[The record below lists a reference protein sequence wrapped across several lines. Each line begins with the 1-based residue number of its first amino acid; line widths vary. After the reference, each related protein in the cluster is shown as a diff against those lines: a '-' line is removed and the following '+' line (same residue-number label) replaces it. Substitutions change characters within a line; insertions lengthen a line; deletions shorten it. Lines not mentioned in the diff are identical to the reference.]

1 MELQNNRKRLDVV
14 IHERRPDLSRS
25 LIQSWIKDGQVS
37 IAGKIITRPGV
48 LVEAD
53 IDFVLQQ
60 DQPKYVSRSGAKL
73 EQGLSDFALDVTGL
87 TVLDVG
93 LSTGGFTDCLLQHG
107 AVKVIG
113 VDVGTKQVHSKIAQD
128 SRVTVLEQ
136 TDIRDC
142 ISKVAQ
148 VDMIVVDVSF
158 ISVTKFADVL
168 RQLLKPKG
176 KLIVLIKPQF
186 EGSPDDLARGGIVK
200 NIATRERIVQ
210 DVIASL
216 LSYKFELQA
225 STQSSTIGGD
235 GNVESLAYF
244 VKNS

>member
-1 MELQNNRKRLDVV
+1 MQNNRKRLDVL

-25 LIQSWIKDGQVS
+25 LIQSWIKDGQVKV
-37 IAGKIITRPGV
+37 AGKIVTRPGF
-48 LVEAD
+48 LVEID

-73 EQGLSDFALDVTGL
+73 EQALRQFSFDVTGL

-113 VDVGTKQVHSKIAQD
+113 VDVGTKQVHPKIAQD

-142 ISKVAQ
+142 IGKVPQ

-168 RQLLKPKG
+168 RQLLKPTG

-186 EGSPDDLARGGIVK
+186 EGNPDDLARGGIVK
-200 NIATRERIVQ
+200 NIATRQRIIQ
-210 DVIASL
+210 DVIAKL
-216 LSYKFELQA
+216 LLHKFELQGCVE
-225 STQSSTIGGD
+225 SLTVGGD

-244 VKNS
+244 VKSS